1 MYRNIKNIDSGF
13 VRDVNTNLVLNMIRK
28 KKVIS
33 RSVLARLTSLSYP
46 TVSTIVKQLM
56 KEGLVQED
64 QVGKFSGG
72 RKPMLL
78 KFNPESRQ
86 VIGLDLSGSKAQAV
100 LADLNGDFLSEV
112 VIGDEINTN
121 VDLVEIAVGVIDEL
135 QRRTGFS
142 KQTVVGIGAS
152 LRGSFDLPNKLF
164 YYAENE
170 SAPVKLLDGLEEH
183 YHLPIVMDHISTV
196 ALLAEKM
203 HGGAINAQNVAYV
216 NVSRGVSAGLMIN
229 GEIYRGVLGNA
240 GEFGHVLIDP
250 EGEVCASCGR
260 RGCLENIASLH
271 GVLKTAQR
279 KGYPVREDLP
289 YYEQI
294 RALGEAA
301 MNGDELAQACFD
313 DAINGL
319 AEGLTDLVNILNLE
333 LVILGGKIIQAYPP
347 FVEKVAKKVLDQCW
361 QFSRQRLSIIPASSA
376 EHRLL
381 QGAVSMILEEVFAS
395 YAINNSSTG
404 DEIGDGV

>member
-1 MYRNIKNIDSGF
+1 MYRNLKNIDSGF
-13 VRDVNTNLVLNMIRK
+13 VRDVNTNLVLNVIRQK
-28 KKVIS
+28 QVIS

-46 TVSTIVKQLM
+46 TVSTIVKKLM
-56 KEGLVQED
+56 KEGLVEED

-78 KFNPESRQ
+78 KFNPQSRQ

-112 VIGDEINTN
+112 VIGGEINAKVN
-121 VDLVEIAVGVIDEL
+121 LVETAVEVIEEL

-142 KQTVVGIGAS
+142 MQTVIGIGAS

-170 SAPVKLLDGLEEH
+170 SAPVKLFDELEEH
-183 YHLPIVMDHISTV
+183 YHLPLVMDHISTV

-203 HGGAINAQNVAYV
+203 HGGAISAQNVAYI

-229 GEIYRGVLGNA
+229 GEIYRGGLGNA

-250 EGEVCASCGR
+250 EGEVCTSCGR
-260 RGCLENIASLH
+260 RGCLENIASLY
-271 GVLKTAQR
+271 GILKTAQR
-279 KGYPVREDLP
+279 SGYPVREGLDC
-289 YYEQI
+289 YQQI

-301 MNGDELAQACFD
+301 INGDELAQACFSG
-313 DAINGL
+313 AIDGL
-319 AEGLTDLVNILNLE
+319 AEGITDLVNILNLE
-333 LVILGGKIIQAYPP
+333 LVILGGKVIEAYPP
-347 FVEKVAKKVLDQCW
+347 FVEGVAEKVMGQCW
-361 QFSRQRLSIIPASSA
+361 PFSRQRLSIIPASSA

-395 YAINNSSTG
+395 YAINNSVA
-404 DEIGDGV
+404 DDGLSDGI